1 MDDSKV
7 EQLKA
12 TIEVGD
18 FVTADLI
25 FVCITVAMSL
35 SVDVSFDGRSVSVG
49 EVWCICV

>member
-18 FVTADLI
+18 FVTAGL
-25 FVCITVAMSL
+25 FLC
-35 SVDVSFDGRSVSVG
+35 VSQ
-49 EVWCICV
+49 